1 MAQSKSGKGGEAG
14 DPWSGVRVSRS
25 MLSPFSK
32 AAVGG
37 GGSRNGKLCTSANGG
52 LTGQGSRRKSAF
64 LLPHPPTTASR
75 TRLIESCRR
84 NSAPTVP
91 WSLVWAHGMHRK
103 SPEHGMARLRACQGL
118 RVTWQ
123 GPRFSGARNCC
134 GWQVVHRPS
143 ARLILRPTASQGIR
157 GIYARIGLCAD
168 CGRIPLDPVWGR
180 LGASR
185 CHRRTPRNHHAQH
198 DTGPIPITAAD
209 AHLLIG
215 LTASPTHGLH
225 SSTSAS
231 RTVIVPIDNPTSFC
245 AESAGPVCRHARRPL
260 WATDQKEVSTGG
272 ASDHSSHFPTLRRR
286 QARRVL
292 DNKAG

>member
-1 MAQSKSGKGGEAG
+1 
-14 DPWSGVRVSRS
+14 
-25 MLSPFSK
+25 
-32 AAVGG
+32 
-37 GGSRNGKLCTSANGG
+37 
-52 LTGQGSRRKSAF
+52 
-64 LLPHPPTTASR
+64 
-75 TRLIESCRR
+75 
-84 NSAPTVP
+84 
-91 WSLVWAHGMHRK
+91 
-103 SPEHGMARLRACQGL
+103 MARLRACQGL